1 MKNTDAL
8 KLFPKM
14 QLKPFDGMSVTAEV
28 WGQAHEEHR
37 QALNAH
43 NLVAHGSGIITGLEV
58 VANDPPDQYVF
69 ISPGVAVDPAG
80 NVIVVP
86 EPVAYDFGSTA
97 EGSLYLLLGKGE
109 QEVGGVGNEAKYLQ
123 AEFVIAA
130 RSSLPKRPAVELA
143 RVTLSKRGKPVKN
156 ADNPLHPDL
165 DALDLRFRSQIRPD
179 TPPRVRVLVITLGKK
194 EPDVVNG
201 WDHLERACRQAAAYE
216 LLVDTDFPASNNLD
230 AYDLVYVGGM
240 GNFSPDANQVKA
252 LTGYLEQGKFLVVE
266 ALDGGSQESCKDL
279 LKKLKRNPAPL
290 DKKNPLLTAPFL
302 FATPPAGFSGNQVE
316 VGNQIVYSAAGYSL
330 AWSGWS
336 ASGVSSR
343 SDIRSAHEWGINL
356 IYYCMEK
363 AKA

>member
-1 MKNTDAL
+1 MKDTDAFN
-8 KLFPKM
+8 LFPKT
-14 QLKPFDGMSVTAEV
+14 QVKPFDGMSVTAEI
-28 WGQAHEEHR
+28 WEQAHDEHR
-37 QALNAH
+37 QALSAH
-43 NLVAHGSGIITGLEV
+43 SLVAHGSGIITGLEV
-58 VANDPPDQYVF
+58 AANDPPDHYVF

-97 EGSLYLLLGKGE
+97 EGSLYLLLGRGE
-109 QEVGGVGNEAKYLQ
+109 REVGGVGNEAKYLQ

-143 RVTLSKRGKPVKN
+143 RVTLSKRGKAVKN
-156 ADNPLHPDL
+156 ADTPLHPGP
-165 DALDLRFRSQIRPD
+165 DALDLRFRNQIGPVV
-179 TPPRVRVLVITLGKK
+179 PPRVRTLVITLGKK

-201 WDHLERACRQAAAYE
+201 WDYLERVCRQSASYD
-216 LLVDTDFPASNNLD
+216 LLVDIDLPASNNLD

-240 GNFSPDANQVKA
+240 ENFSPEADLVKA
-252 LTGYLEQGKFLVVE
+252 LTGYLKQGKFLLVE
-266 ALDGGSQESCKDL
+266 ALDNGAQESCKDL
-279 LKKLKRNPAPL
+279 LRKLKRNATPI
-290 DKKNPLLTAPFL
+290 DGKSPLLTAPFL

-316 VGNQIVYSAAGYSL
+316 VGKQVVYSAAGYSL
-330 AWSGWS
+330 AWSGRS

-343 SDIRSAHEWGINL
+343 SDIRSAHEWGTNL